1 MMVPDADH
9 VNTSI
14 CPGVSNT
21 TYLVCMQ
28 HFPNYLRVPRISLK
42 MAEQVLL
49 LAGPVTQ
56 LDSPPYSTHAHQ
68 TDVTAKPNVNSNHNL
83 SQLSTLFSCP

>member
-1 MMVPDADH
+1 
-9 VNTSI
+9 
-14 CPGVSNT
+14 
-21 TYLVCMQ
+21 
-28 HFPNYLRVPRISLK
+28 

-49 LAGPVTQ
+49 QAGPVTQ
-56 LDSPPYSTHAHQ
+56 LDSPPYSTHANQ